1 MAPRVIAITN
11 QKGGVG
17 KSTTALNLGAALVEH
32 GGRALL
38 VDLDPHAGLTFSLGF
53 NEPEERFD
61 RTVLDVLNPKER
73 LPLREAVTETQIKGL
88 DLVPSHKD
96 LVRIDYELA
105 ITNWAWLLHGRIRD
119 TNNYY
124 DYVLLDCPPSLGI
137 LTRMAIVAADLIL
150 VPVQAE
156 WLALRGL
163 QLLHVVVEEMIQPTE
178 RDDLDTRYLV
188 TMQQH
193 TRHGQEIQDEIR
205 EHFGDKV
212 FKTVIRRSIRFA
224 DSTIAGQPLLLFDKD
239 HKGAQAYRE
248 LAQEIRSHGEANV
261 LTGQG

>member
-1 MAPRVIAITN
+1 MARDPSY
-11 QKGGVG
+11 QKFFNGGSVTL
-17 KSTTALNLGAALVEH
+17 STENTDPQLQEALHIVE
-32 GGRALL
+32 
-38 VDLDPHAGLTFSLGF
+38 D
-53 NEPEERFD
+53 
-61 RTVLDVLNPKER
+61 
-73 LPLREAVTETQIKGL
+73 
-88 DLVPSHKD
+88 
-96 LVRIDYELA
+96 
-105 ITNWAWLLHGRIRD
+105 
-119 TNNYY
+119 
-124 DYVLLDCPPSLGI
+124 
-137 LTRMAIVAADLIL
+137 
-150 VPVQAE
+150 
-156 WLALRGL
+156 
-163 QLLHVVVEEMIQPTE
+163 MIQPDE

-224 DSTIAGQPLLLFDKD
+224 DSTIAGEPLLLFDKD